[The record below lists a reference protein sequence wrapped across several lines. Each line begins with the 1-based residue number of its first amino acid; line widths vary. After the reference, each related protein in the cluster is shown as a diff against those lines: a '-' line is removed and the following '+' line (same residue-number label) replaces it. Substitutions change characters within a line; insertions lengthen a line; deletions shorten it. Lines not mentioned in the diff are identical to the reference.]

1 MRTVLPILCLLATAN
16 ALIGYDCSGKH
27 LNATTI
33 SLLDTGDCAPDEL
46 TTNSTESYI
55 QLLQLSDYQY
65 TDAIHCKV
73 EVSRTIYYCGMHSH
87 VSIVHNG
94 QHEYLVDIS
103 RKQCLQ
109 MHQDG
114 TLSLGQNA
122 YLTGL
127 KTNSTE
133 SRSITLAG
141 TINQE
146 GRCSGTQYSD
156 PYGTWDNVVV
166 QAVAKITLSTSTASV
181 KLTNGKVILKS
192 GTSCNLK
199 DGYCIDMYDGYTF
212 WTPMPVPT
220 CNFDQYDVLYEG
232 TATKTVGNHHQ
243 APTIYSL
250 TTEDITFA
258 LTRTTEQHLCG
269 YTLLR
274 TEHPKLFILET
285 AKGQTF
291 KTKTKIPVN
300 NLDIFTYVNSKFVY
314 VEKHIRTQMT
324 ALYNDVIMQKC
335 NLEKQVIKN
344 ALALGSLLP
353 DEFAYTLMKRP
364 GYMAVVAGEVAHII
378 KCIPVE
384 VSIRRPTECYAE
396 LPVVHRNQTLFLSP
410 KSRILSKFG
419 TQRECSTI
427 LPVMY
432 KIEGTWYRFTPG
444 PIENLPP
451 EVIKPNTQPA
461 WRYLTPGKL
470 ATSGIYSEADIEELR
485 DHIMFPA
492 ERPALLN
499 TIARGMSGQQIP
511 DGSISMY
518 GLLDEKTLTKI
529 VESTTSKVWS
539 GFITFGSATAGVLGI
554 FIVVRLIK
562 IIIDT
567 LIHGYAL
574 HSVYGWSLHLLAAI
588 WGSFTNLLLHLGRTR
603 SEDQS
608 TGIKEIK
615 LELQDPEQAKPD
627 TPTPKRRNIDSELYA
642 DIRDSIARIERIST

>member
-1 MRTVLPILCLLATAN
+1 MLLLFTATD

-33 SLLDTGDCAPDEL
+33 SLLDTGECTPDEIS
-46 TTNSTESYI
+46 TNSTETYI

-65 TDAIHCKV
+65 TDVIQCKV

-94 QHEYLVDIS
+94 QHEYLVDVS
-103 RKQCLQ
+103 HKQCLQ

-114 TLSLGQNA
+114 TLSLGHNA

-133 SRSITLAG
+133 HRSITLAG
-141 TINQE
+141 TVNQE
-146 GRCSGTQYSD
+146 GKCSGTQYSD

-181 KLTNGKVILKS
+181 KLAAGKLILKS
-192 GTSCNLK
+192 GTTCSLS
-199 DGYCIDMYDGYTF
+199 DGFCIDMYDGYTY
-212 WTPMPVPT
+212 WKPMPTPT

-232 TATKTVGNHHQ
+232 TATKTTGTQHQ
-243 APTIYSL
+243 APVIYSL

-258 LTRTTEQHLCG
+258 LTQTTEQHLCG

-285 AKGQTF
+285 DKGQTF
-291 KTKTKIPVN
+291 KTKSKIPVN

-314 VEKHIRTQMT
+314 VEKHIRAQMT
-324 ALYNDVIMQKC
+324 SLYNDVITQKC

-344 ALALGSLLP
+344 ALALGALLP
-353 DEFAYTLMKRP
+353 DEFAYTLMRQP
-364 GYMAVVAGEVAHII
+364 GYMAVTAGEVAHII

-384 VSIRRPTECYAE
+384 VSIRRPTECYTE
-396 LPVVHRNQTLFLSP
+396 LPVIHRNNSLFLSP

-432 KIEGTWYRFTPG
+432 QIEGTWYRFTPG

-451 EVIKPNTQPA
+451 ETIKPNTQPL

-470 ATSGIYSEADIEELR
+470 ATSGIYSESDIEELR

-518 GLLDEKTLTKI
+518 NLLDEQTLTRI
-529 VESTTSKVWS
+529 VESTTTKVWS
-539 GFITFGSATAGVLGI
+539 GFITFGSATAGILGI
-554 FIVVRLIK
+554 FVVVRIIK

-574 HSVYGWSLHLLAAI
+574 HSVYGWSLHLIAAI

-603 SEDQS
+603 GNENMTKANQP
-608 TGIKEIK
+608 GI
-615 LELQDPEQAKPD
+615 ELHDIEQARPD
-627 TPTPKRRNIDSELYA
+627 TPHPKRRNKDLELYSE
-642 DIRDSIARIERIST
+642 IRDSVARIERISP